1 MKVSSIPT
9 LVSLPPRKLVQ
20 RTALVEDDA
29 VYRNYLTGLLKSTP
43 EVALVHAWESAEA
56 MLADTRLLMVELL
69 FIDLE
74 LPGINGLELIS
85 RLNRLQNPPR
95 CVVLTSSLE
104 AEHVFAAIRN
114 GASGYLVKTP
124 DPQVFLGNLRQVIE
138 DGVSLS
144 PFIARMLIDEFRHSP
159 PQPGGRHLALKN
171 LTAREREVL
180 DSMAKHGSAKGM
192 AAALGLSHETVR
204 VHMKK
209 IYQKLHVNSKSE
221 ALAVLAQE
229 TQS

>member
-1 MKVSSIPT
+1 MPHS
-9 LVSLPPRKLVQ
+9 PRKSIQ
-20 RTALVEDDA
+20 RIGLVEDDP
-29 VYRNYLTGLLKSTP
+29 VYRAYTSCLLKNRP
-43 EVALVHAWESAEA
+43 EVELVHAWESAEA
-56 MLADTRLLMVELL
+56 MLADTRFLLVELL

-74 LPGINGLELIS
+74 LPGISGLELLS
-85 RLNRLQNPPR
+85 RLSKLQNPPR

-104 AEHVFAAIRN
+104 PEHVFSAIRG
-114 GASGYLVKTP
+114 GASGYVVKTS
-124 DPQVFLGNLRQVIE
+124 DTQVFLENLRQVIQ

-159 PQPGGRHLALKN
+159 PQPGGRHLALKT
-171 LTAREREVL
+171 LTARERQVL
-180 DSMAKHGSAKGM
+180 DSMAREGSAKGM
-192 AAALGLSHETVR
+192 GEALGLSHETVR

-209 IYQKLHVNSKSE
+209 IYQKLHVKSKSE

>member
-1 MKVSSIPT
+1 MPSK
-9 LVSLPPRKLVQ
+9 LPHSPRKLPQ
-20 RTALVEDDA
+20 RIALVEDDP
-29 VYRNYLTGLLKSTP
+29 VYRAYLTSLLKKTTS
-43 EVALVHAWESAEA
+43 VVLVHAWDSAEA
-56 MLADTRLLMVELL
+56 MLADTRFLLVELL

-74 LPGINGLELIS
+74 LPGISGLQLLA
-85 RLNRLQNPPR
+85 RLNKLQNPPR

-104 AEHVFAAIRN
+104 AKNVFTAIRT
-114 GASGYLVKTP
+114 GASGYVVKTS
-124 DPQVFLGNLRQVIE
+124 DSEAFLENLRQVVQ

-144 PFIARMLIDEFRHSP
+144 PFIARMLIEEFRLAP
-159 PQPGGRHLALKN
+159 PQPEGRYLALKN
-171 LTAREREVL
+171 LTSRERQVL

-192 AAALGLSHETVR
+192 GEALGLSHETVR

-209 IYQKLHVNSKSE
+209 IYQKLHVKSKSE